1 MESNMTL
8 ALKLRQKLGE
18 MADSSNFSPINVDVL
33 AKEFNTSN
41 TRVLRAT
48 RDLERKTKE
57 IRRHYDAN
65 GKLFAARLLPQFFI
79 RYTSPVN
86 EYRTSVGKVQ
96 NAMNNNETTDTV
108 ANSVHSPFE
117 NPNRANVYVRPM
129 IDNVNMNN
137 KSENNFPKTF
147 SPSQMSL
154 RADTSVTN
162 TTYTGAQSTTKAPVD
177 MTISDSLPIISQYA
191 AVLSTTLSLLKE
203 PPQIDPA
210 AQTLMREA
218 LRAHEALKLAYS
230 LLPREHRPTVLAT
243 LRGI

>member
-1 MESNMTL
+1 
-8 ALKLRQKLGE
+8 
-18 MADSSNFSPINVDVL
+18 
-33 AKEFNTSN
+33 
-41 TRVLRAT
+41 
-48 RDLERKTKE
+48 
-57 IRRHYDAN
+57 
-65 GKLFAARLLPQFFI
+65 LLPQFFI
-79 RYTSPVN
+79 RYTSPVD
-86 EYRTSVGKVQ
+86 EYRTSLGKVQ

-129 IDNVNMNN
+129 IDSVNMNN

-177 MTISDSLPIISQYA
+177 VTISDSLPIISQYA

-210 AQTLMREA
+210 AQTLVREA

-230 LLPREHRPTVLAT
+230 LLPTGDRSRVLAT